1 MIRLFGYNLPY
12 KKPIYIA
19 LTVIYG
25 IGLSRSKLILNKLN
39 IDINLKV
46 EKLSELNLIN
56 IRKYLQNCNFIFEG
70 DLKKFEY
77 KNIKNLIDVKCF
89 RGKRHLKGLPCRGQR
104 TRTNSRTSRR
114 LFQRK
119 NKDKNI
125 L

>member
-1 MIRLFGYNLPY
+1 MVRLFGYNLSY

-19 LTVIYG
+19 LKVIYG
-25 IGLSRSKLILNKLN
+25 IGLSRSKSILNKLN

-46 EKLSELNLIN
+46 GKLDESQLMS
-56 IRKYLQNCNFIFEG
+56 IRNYLQNCSFRFEG

-77 KNIKNLIDVKCF
+77 KNIKNLIDVKSF
-89 RGKRHLKGLPCRGQR
+89 RGKRHLRGLPCRGQR